1 MNCLQNLLK
10 EPPIVGS
17 RSMRR
22 PSPLN
27 LTMVR
32 GGSRRSNT
40 VKTASGASTSS
51 AESGAVEAGTEKSD
65 TYSTNMTQAMGA
77 VLTYRHELGMN
88 YNFIRPDLIV
98 GSCLQSPLDVDKLR
112 DIGVKTVFCLQQ
124 DPDLEDFDAFDLRL
138 RLPAVISKLH
148 KLVNHNGGVTYI
160 HCTAGLG
167 RAPAV
172 TLAYMFWILGYSLNE
187 GHQLLQSKRACFP
200 KLEAIKLATADIL
213 TGLSKNS
220 ITLKWESDS
229 CSSVEISGLDVGWG
243 QIIPLTYNKEKRA
256 WYLERELPEG
266 RYEYKY
272 IVDGKWVCN
281 DNEKKTKA
289 NADGHVNNYVQVSRD
304 GTSDEE
310 RELRERLTGQN
321 PDLTKEE
328 RLMIREYLEQ
338 IDIGLSTRFGL
349 AVQQGRPADEQ
360 QQIMELPDEQSRR
373 SFQICSRSDE
383 VGLWVSHDD

>member
-112 DIGVKTVFCLQQ
+112 KIGVKTVFCLQQ
-124 DPDLEDFDAFDLRL
+124 DPDLDSDILELTFVPFKNIVYNL
-138 RLPAVISKLH
+138 S
-148 KLVNHNGGVTYI
+148 
-160 HCTAGLG
+160 
-167 RAPAV
+167 
-172 TLAYMFWILGYSLNE
+172 YMFWILGYSLNE

-220 ITLKWESDS
+220 ITLKWESDN

-243 QIIPLTYNKEKRA
+243 QIIPLTYDKEKRA

-266 RYEYKY
+266 KYEYKY

-281 DNEKKTKA
+281 ENEKKTKA

-338 IDIGLSTRFGL
+338 EGLPMKNNRAWSFPMNRLDGEELRNVTKSCDIY
-349 AVQQGRPADEQ
+349 VNAD
-360 QQIMELPDEQSRR
+360 S
-373 SFQICSRSDE
+373 
-383 VGLWVSHDD
+383 

>member
-124 DPDLEDFDAFDLRL
+124 DPDLEYFGVDICAIQEYCLQCKDIEHCRAEIRDFDAFDLRL

-148 KLVNHNGGVTYI
+148 KLVNHNGG
-160 HCTAGLG
+160 
-167 RAPAV
+167 
-172 TLAYMFWILGYSLNE
+172 LAYMFWILGYSLNE

-200 KLEAIKLATADIL
+200 KLEAIKLASADIL

-243 QIIPLTYNKEKRA
+243 QIIPLTYDKEKRA
-256 WYLERELPEG
+256 WYLERELP
-266 RYEYKY
+266 
-272 IVDGKWVCN
+272 
-281 DNEKKTKA
+281 KTKA

-328 RLMIREYLEQ
+328 RLMIREYLEH
-338 IDIGLSTRFGL
+338 
-349 AVQQGRPADEQ
+349 
-360 QQIMELPDEQSRR
+360 
-373 SFQICSRSDE
+373 CSRSDE
-383 VGLWVSHDD
+383 VGLSVSHDD

>member
-328 RLMIREYLEQ
+328 RLMIREYLEH
-338 IDIGLSTRFGL
+338 
-349 AVQQGRPADEQ
+349 
-360 QQIMELPDEQSRR
+360 
-373 SFQICSRSDE
+373 CSRSDE
-383 VGLWVSHDD
+383 FGLWVSHDD